1 VAFLEF
7 LFATAWAGVVA
18 TDILQRIAHRIMAVV
33 AVRAM
38 NMPVAM
44 IMLMIV
50 IAVGTMYMRFVI
62 HRVATPE

>member
-18 TDILQRIAHRIMAVV
+18 TDTLQRIAHRIMAVV

-50 IAVGTMYMRFVI
+50 IAVGTMYMWFVI